1 MDNLTIPE
9 QLMFTT
15 FRIATEAGTGTGF
28 VFAHTSQDGQSR
40 DYLVTNR
47 HVVEGTGECEL
58 TFTVSD
64 QTGGTDRPLIG
75 RTVTVPV
82 QEQAWEW
89 TYHSDQRVDLAAM
102 RLGPVVHHVNQRGHH
117 VYFTGISTRW
127 LAGPEEFRLID
138 AMDEVI
144 FVGYPSGI
152 YDAVNNLPIIR
163 TGSIATLPQTDY
175 NGNPEF
181 LIDASVFPGSSGSP
195 VLIYNRPPWLRKDG
209 QLMNRERLL
218 FLGVVKQVHYRT
230 DEPAVERAKEDATTR
245 QFVTTTEM
253 IDLGVVQKAAGV
265 VETIERLIGVNGGGK
280 GLLQK

>member
-28 VFAHTSQDGQSR
+28 VFAHTSRDGQSH

-47 HVVEGTGECEL
+47 HVVEGTVECEL

-64 QTGGTDRPLIG
+64 QTGGIDRPLIG

-138 AMDEVI
+138 AMDEGD
-144 FVGYPSGI
+144 FCGI
-152 YDAVNNLPIIR
+152 
-163 TGSIATLPQTDY
+163 
-175 NGNPEF
+175 
-181 LIDASVFPGSSGSP
+181 P
-195 VLIYNRPPWLRKDG
+195 VRHL
-209 QLMNRERLL
+209 
-218 FLGVVKQVHYRT
+218 
-230 DEPAVERAKEDATTR
+230 
-245 QFVTTTEM
+245 
-253 IDLGVVQKAAGV
+253 
-265 VETIERLIGVNGGGK
+265 
-280 GLLQK
+280 